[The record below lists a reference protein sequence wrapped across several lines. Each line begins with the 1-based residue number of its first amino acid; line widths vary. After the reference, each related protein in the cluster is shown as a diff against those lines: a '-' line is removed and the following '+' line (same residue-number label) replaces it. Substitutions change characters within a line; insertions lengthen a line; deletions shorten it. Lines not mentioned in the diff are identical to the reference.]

1 MTQSDSSSDSV
12 VELFI
17 GRRIPLHPPG
27 EESAYGMS
35 GESSSEGE
43 EDSWEVEKIVGERMK
58 DGRRQY
64 QLKWKGW
71 NSSDN
76 TWEDEDNLSC
86 DFLLQAYREQKQGK
100 QPAEAAK
107 PVRAGKNG
115 QVGAAEPPPT
125 KPANRKASRASGQL
139 GTFKLP
145 ELSLGKL
152 LPKVEVVRAV
162 VMDGAVGYSMRIGG
176 KSEVVESGDTV
187 RAKYPGELAAFL
199 ESRVLAGATFC
210 TGTYP
215 VMPDDALRIW
225 KQSTSDGVGGEQP
238 VDLDPLVGSEDSRL
252 HQSPSIECGE
262 PTATGS
268 GS

>member
-1 MTQSDSSSDSV
+1 MTESDSSSDSA

-17 GRRIPLHPPG
+17 GRCIPLHPPG
-27 EESAYGMS
+27 EESAYGTS
-35 GESSSEGE
+35 GESSSEE
-43 EDSWEVEKIVGERMK
+43 EDNSWEVEKIVGERMK

-86 DFLLQAYREQKQGK
+86 DFLLQAYREQKQGE
-100 QPAEAAK
+100 QPADAANR
-107 PVRAGKNG
+107 VRGGKNG

-125 KPANRKASRASGQL
+125 KPANRKASRQF

-162 VMDGAVGYSMRIGG
+162 VMDGGVGYLMRIEGN
-176 KSEVVESGDTV
+176 SEVVESGDTV

-199 ESRVLAGATFC
+199 ESRVLAGATLWA
-210 TGTYP
+210 GTYP

-225 KQSTSDGVGGEQP
+225 KQSTSDSVGGEQP
-238 VDLDPLVGSEDSRL
+238 VDLAPLVGSEDSRL
-252 HQSPSIECGE
+252 HQCASIEYGE
-262 PTATGS
+262 PTTTGS
-268 GS
+268 GN